1 MTTLVYQKVRSL
13 LEKLGG
19 TMDFLREGYPHGAW
33 NLTLNG
39 KQKIIEASGNRS
51 FPELDHLY
59 IPKIRKPKHWE
70 DYLNE
75 LAPDAEARLMSY
87 FGLSKMSAEQEEKVE
102 TAIGRSRWKFAWTYA
117 RTYPHEYTKKD
128 MSTEEDHALIIE
140 SIEQFG
146 VIESFGKFSNKY
158 LRVGERKYW
167 HMGDPY
173 SSDPAE
179 QPNIINR
186 TWLDVKRH
194 AENVKHRWTPEEVE
208 LQTRIWEI
216 QLEKKSQGS

>member
-1 MTTLVYQKVRSL
+1 M
-13 LEKLGG
+13 
-19 TMDFLREGYPHGAW
+19 
-33 NLTLNG
+33 
-39 KQKIIEASGNRS
+39 
-51 FPELDHLY
+51 
-59 IPKIRKPKHWE
+59 
-70 DYLNE
+70 NE

-102 TAIGRSRWKFAWTYA
+102 TAIGRSRWKFAWTYP